1 MGLYSKVGLYSRLYG
16 INLFVYFP
24 FLQAAATCG
33 YISLLSTVGERLAA
47 RMREALF
54 SSLIR
59 QDIAFFDDHGTGE
72 LINR

>member
-1 MGLYSKVGLYSRLYG
+1 MCVIFFTNVFTEVYSKVNFEPS
-16 INLFVYFP
+16 
-24 FLQAAATCG
+24 LQAAATCA

-54 SSLIR
+54 ASLIR
-59 QDIAFFDDHGTGE
+59 QDIAFFDEHGTGE